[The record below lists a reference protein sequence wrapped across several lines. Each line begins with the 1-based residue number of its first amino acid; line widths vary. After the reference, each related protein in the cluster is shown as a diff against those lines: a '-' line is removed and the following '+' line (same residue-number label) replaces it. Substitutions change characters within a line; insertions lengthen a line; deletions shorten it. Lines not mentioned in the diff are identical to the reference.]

1 MIRVI
6 LLTTLLSS
14 CATYKVEIGNPV
26 WGSNEQEIYP
36 IEKQ

>member
-1 MIRVI
+1 MRI
-6 LLTTLLSS
+6 LILSLMLSS
-14 CATYKVEIGNPV
+14 CATYKVEIGEPI